1 MVPSSQGRSKGAV
14 RIHGLRSALMTRE
27 LMMLELADDSSAW
40 RDAGFA
46 VADDRM
52 MLDGVEFCFVG
63 AGADS
68 FDSTTRGIRGW
79 HLDGVWKEGGQL
91 DGLADAASTV
101 APRADSGSP
110 VAAHPNGITGID
122 HLVVATPHLPR
133 SIAAFEDAGL
143 EARRTRT
150 FRIAD
155 SERQQTFFWAGSTI
169 IEMVGIVGEEGDG
182 PASFWGLAL
191 VSDDLDAT
199 AAWLTGRIS
208 APKDAIQPG
217 RRIATLD
224 TEALNISAPVA
235 VMTPHSK

>member
-1 MVPSSQGRSKGAV
+1 
-14 RIHGLRSALMTRE
+14 MTRE
-27 LMMLELADDSSAW
+27 LMMLELADDSTAW
-40 RDAGFA
+40 EDAGFA
-46 VADDRM
+46 VTDDRM

-63 AGADS
+63 AGTAE

-91 DGLADAASTV
+91 DGLVDAASAVT
-101 APRADSGSP
+101 APGDSASP
-110 VAAHPNGITGID
+110 AAAHPNGITGID
-122 HLVVATPHLPR
+122 HLVVATPHLAR

-169 IEMVGIVGEEGDG
+169 IEMIGIVGEEGDG
-182 PASFWGLAL
+182 PASFWGLAF

-199 AAWLTGRIS
+199 AASLTGRIS

-224 TEALNISAPVA
+224 TQALNISVPVA
-235 VMTPHSK
+235 VMTPHRKRAS